1 MENMETEVNPTVEQV
16 ENPTTE
22 QEVNSEISQSEQVQ
36 NFVFEPNQMF
46 GQAENP
52 QIRQTDTI
60 CAPAT
65 VRGTSALGIVRMTGT
80 RAIAIINE
88 IFVTKDGLK
97 CVLKGSKPSILRHGF
112 IVDTK
117 DNIIDEVMCVI
128 YYAPNSFSGEDM
140 VEVMHHGSVYI
151 QQQIMLS
158 MINHGVRIANNGEFS
173 QRAFLNGKMDL
184 TQAEAIADL
193 ISARTGVAHKLAMQ
207 QLRGGY
213 REKITQVREELVKL
227 LSLLELE
234 LDFAEENAEFADRND
249 MKGLM
254 KNTISELETLVK
266 SFAAGD
272 AFKNGIPVAIIGKPN
287 SGKSTL
293 FNTLLNEN
301 RAIVSPISGTTR
313 DTIEESIQLEGLEYR
328 FIDTAGIRSA
338 KDEIEREGIERSI
351 KAIEKAAI
359 ILYVCD
365 LTQTSSDDAQAELM
379 LLDTQ
384 VSLEGKKIIVIC
396 NKMDLV
402 RSTKVQ
408 QKKWNE
414 MKSIQISAAKHIG
427 IDTLIN
433 RIISITDRD
442 DKSNEIMVT
451 NARHYDVMMR
461 TLAAMLVAE
470 ESLESGQPTDIIV
483 SDIREAI
490 HYMGEITGEVTTDE
504 VLNNIFSNFCI
515 GK

>member
-1 MENMETEVNPTVEQV
+1 MENNETGLQPTQV
-16 ENPTTE
+16 DNPTTE
-22 QEVNSEISQSEQVQ
+22 HRANTEEIQSEQLK

-46 GQAENP
+46 GQSETP
-52 QIRQTDTI
+52 HVKQFDTI

-65 VRGTSALGIVRMTGT
+65 PRGKSALGMVRMTGQ

-97 CVLKGSKPSILRHGF
+97 CILSGSKPSVLRHGF
-112 IVDTK
+112 IVDAKGKT
-117 DNIIDEVMCVI
+117 IDEIMCVI

-140 VEVMHHGSVYI
+140 VEIMHHGSVYI
-151 QQQIMLS
+151 QQQILLS
-158 MINHGVRIANNGEFS
+158 LINQGARIATNGEFS

-193 ISARTGVAHKLAMQ
+193 VSARTGVAHKLAMQ

-213 REKITQVREELVKL
+213 REKIALIREALVKL

-234 LDFAEENAEFADRND
+234 LDFAEENVEFADRND

-254 KNTISELETLVK
+254 SQTITELETLVK
-266 SFAAGD
+266 SFAAGN
-272 AFKNGIPVAIIGKPN
+272 AFKNGIPIAIIGKPN

-293 FNTLLNEN
+293 FNTLVNEN

-351 KAIEKAAI
+351 KAVEKATI

-365 LTQTSSDDAQAELM
+365 LTQTSSEDAQAELM

-384 VSLEGKKIIVIC
+384 VSLENKKIIIIG

-402 RSTKVQ
+402 RSTKAQ

-414 MKSIQISAAKHIG
+414 MKAIQLSAAKHIG
-427 IDTLIN
+427 IDTLLN

-442 DKSNEIMVT
+442 DKTDEILVT

-470 ESLESGQPTDIIV
+470 ESLKSGQPTDIIV